1 MSYEHLAGR
10 LIETQRSL
18 LGQRAVDIAQSVDGL
33 SVTDDGTVAD
43 VADEDREVLAAL
55 VDEYTAVLGQ
65 PAESRFRAAIS
76 EFEDE
81 VVLPENLGGP
91 TDPPTADSDGA
102 DEAAGA
108 ADADTDG
115 VAGSQQLV
123 RPAAKIETVV
133 EYSTPP
139 HTNLTED
146 IDATD
151 DLASVYVVTEDEHGC
166 EWRLP
171 VEDAILNAVTSV
183 TDISVE
189 EVDALQEYVD
199 TGVFEAA
206 PGDDGTN
213 AVSLEI
219 EGHRVELQPHGD
231 VHIA

>member
-65 PAESRFRAAIS
+65 PAESRFQAAIS

-91 TDPPTADSDGA
+91 ADPPAADGDGTE
-102 DEAAGA
+102 EATGA
-108 ADADTDG
+108 ADTDTDEVVG
-115 VAGSQQLV
+115 GQQLV
-123 RPAAKIETVV
+123 RPATKVETVV

-139 HTNLTED
+139 HTDLTEE

-151 DLASVYVVTEDEHGC
+151 DLASVYVVAEDGNGC

-171 VEDAILNAVTSV
+171 VEDAVLNAVTSV
-183 TDISVE
+183 TDLSVG

-199 TGVFEAA
+199 TGVFEAD
-206 PGDDGTN
+206 PEDDGTD